1 MEIESPTLGFLLHEV
16 ARLLRKRFEQISRES
31 GLTRSQWQALAYLA
45 QHEGINQSG
54 LAELLDVEPITLSRI
69 LDKLEACELIERH
82 PHPSD
87 RRVRI
92 LRLAPAGRLKLMHA
106 RKLGEITRSEALTG
120 LSEVDGWRL
129 MEILEV
135 LKFNLTEACD
145 SSVEK
150 QKRASHG

>member
-1 MEIESPTLGFLLHEV
+1 
-16 ARLLRKRFEQISRES
+16 
-31 GLTRSQWQALAYLA
+31 
-45 QHEGINQSG
+45 
-54 LAELLDVEPITLSRI
+54 
-69 LDKLEACELIERH
+69 
-82 PHPSD
+82 
-87 RRVRI
+87 
-92 LRLAPAGRLKLMHA
+92 MHA